1 MAVLG
6 SKSPIKS
13 IQRGSSTVSL
23 NLTASITIS
32 AVDTAKSFLLVSTRS
47 GSHSGNLSS
56 NAADGQAGGAV
67 TCSGAITGTTTVVLY
82 AGNIDLASTVRSGNP
97 VANWE
102 VVEYV

>member
-13 IQRGSSTVSL
+13 IQRGSSTVSVS
-23 NLTASITIS
+23 LTSSVTIS

-47 GSHSGNLSS
+47 GSHGGNLTS
-56 NAADGQAGGAV
+56 NAGDGQGAGGV
-67 TCSGAITGTTTVVLY
+67 TCGGAITGTTTVVLY
-82 AGNIDLASTVRSGNP
+82 AGNVQLSTSAAIKNP
-97 VANWE
+97 TAYWE

>member
-23 NLTASITIS
+23 AVTASVTIS

-82 AGNIDLASTVRSGNP
+82 AGNVQLSTSAAIKNP
-97 VANWE
+97 TAYWE